1 MDNPYL
7 SLGGEGLIT
16 EPAAKV
22 DAILADYS
30 AAQYSQ
36 TILYR
41 DIISSLSKDIQ
52 LCSDQWEKLP
62 SFMQQSLDRLFSGYF
77 SQADIGVTLDEGS
90 MNAENASFKILI
102 TGTLVQGGV
111 PYDLSKMLQ
120 ISSGKFASVTDFGA
134 GNAIYA

>member
-22 DAILADYS
+22 DAILAGY
-30 AAQYSQ
+30 AATQYSQ
-36 TILYR
+36 SILFR
-41 DIISSLSKDIQ
+41 EIISSLSKDIQ
-52 LCSDQWEKLP
+52 LCSQQWEKLP
-62 SFMQQSLDRLFSGYF
+62 NYVQQSLARLFSGYF
-77 SQADIGVTLDEGS
+77 SQTDISVTLDEAS
-90 MNAENASFKILI
+90 MNADNASFKLLI
-102 TGTLVQGGV
+102 AGTVVQAGV

>member
-30 AAQYSQ
+30 AVQRSQ
-36 TILYR
+36 SVLFR
-41 DIISSLSKDIQ
+41 EIISSLSKDIQ
-52 LCSDQWEKLP
+52 LCSQQWDKLP
-62 SFMQQSLDRLFSGYF
+62 KYMQDSLARLFSSYF
-77 SQADIGVTLDEGS
+77 SQADISVTLDEAS
-90 MNAENASFKILI
+90 MNAENSSFKILI
-102 TGTLVQGGV
+102 SGTLVQAGV

-120 ISSGKFASVTDFGA
+120 ISSGKFSSVTDFGA
-134 GNAIYA
+134 GNAAYG